1 MKVKVNTSS
10 VPRVVHVDGVQT
22 QVISAGIQ
30 GPPGATGFT
39 TISDAQDVD
48 STNLENGSVLVYFTD
63 TAKWT
68 STTLLSQQTVEAG
81 EY

>member
-22 QVISAGIQ
+22 QVVSAGIQ
-30 GPPGATGFT
+30 GPPGAPGFT
-39 TISDAQDVD
+39 SMSNATDVD

-68 STTLLSQQTVEAG
+68 STTLLSQQTMEAG